1 MKTVKCEISN
11 YQNQIW
17 ILFDDKRK
25 VKVGDRVIT
34 STGITLQKVIII
46 YNTFDMEGMCATDK
60 TGGVSF
66 LASALP
72 NVAAIESEISP
83 SDLEK
88 VKTQQSCFV
97 YEDDGELILKDE
109 FIFLTF
115 ENE

>member
-1 MKTVKCEISN
+1 MKAIKCEISN
-11 YQNQIW
+11 YQNRIW

-25 VKVGDRVIT
+25 VKVDDRVIKN
-34 STGITLQKVIII
+34 GVLERVNIV
-46 YNTFDMEGMCATDK
+46 YNTFELQGFYGT
-60 TGGVSF
+60 TGTAEAVFGKDSI
-66 LASALP
+66 
-72 NVAAIESEISP
+72 VAAIESEISP

-97 YEDDGELILKDE
+97 YEDDGKLILKDE

>member
-1 MKTVKCEISN
+1 MKTVKCEIIN
-11 YQNQIW
+11 YRNRIW

-34 STGITLQKVIII
+34 PTGITLQKVIII

-66 LASALP
+66 LASALSI
-72 NVAAIESEISP
+72 VAAIESEISP

-97 YEDDGELILKDE
+97 YEDDGELILKDGY
-109 FIFLTF
+109 ILLTF
-115 ENE
+115 EN

>member
-17 ILFDDKRK
+17 ILFDDNRK
-25 VKVGDRVIT
+25 VKIGDRVIT

-88 VKTQQSCFV
+88 LKTQQSCFV
-97 YEDDGELILKDE
+97 YEDDEKVVFRDG
-109 FIFLTF
+109 FVALTF
-115 ENE
+115 KE

>member
-11 YQNQIW
+11 YQNRIW

-34 STGITLQKVIII
+34 PTGITLQKVIII

-66 LASALP
+66 LASALSI
-72 NVAAIESEISP
+72 VAATESEISP
-83 SDLEK
+83 ADLER

-97 YEDDGELILKDE
+97 YEGDGELILKDGY
-109 FIFLTF
+109 ILLTF
-115 ENE
+115 EN

>member
-1 MKTVKCEISN
+1 MKTVKCEIIN
-11 YQNQIW
+11 YRNRIW

-46 YNTFDMEGMCATDK
+46 YNTFDMEGMCTTDK

-83 SDLEK
+83 SDLDK

-97 YEDDGELILKDE
+97 YEDERKLILKDGY
-109 FIFLTF
+109 IFLTF
-115 ENE
+115 EN